1 MPAKTAGNFTSDWAR
16 SYTMETLI
24 AQSSP
29 LASVTSLAHT
39 KRVFQKQ
46 TKSTDET
53 GPPFSSPGR
62 RIIFTEYKLHIS
74 GVTLKLYCSML
85 MLLTHSCYKYIK
97 DNKQKCRKGH
107 ELTRQACI
115 RHLWCSH
122 FQNILF
128 SLASVAHFIVSSP

>member
-1 MPAKTAGNFTSDWAR
+1 MPAKTAENFTSDWAR
-16 SYTMETLI
+16 SYIIETLI

-29 LASVTSLAHT
+29 SASVTCVAHT

-46 TKSTDET
+46 TKRMHES

-62 RIIFTEYKLHIS
+62 RTIFTEYKLHIS
-74 GVTLKLYCSML
+74 GVNTETILLQM
-85 MLLTHSCYKYIK
+85 MLLTHSCCKYFK
-97 DNKQKCRKGH
+97 NNKQKCCKGH
-107 ELTRQACI
+107 KVTRQNCV

-128 SLASVAHFIVSSP
+128 SLDSVDHFIVSSP